1 MLEGVW
7 LEDSQMECENVGS
20 SEPGLQRE
28 IVEMRERER
37 GTERERERERV
48 FASRPSILG
57 KCSFL
62 G

>member
-1 MLEGVW
+1 MRLLEGVW

-37 GTERERERERV
+37 GTERERERERESLHPGQ
-48 FASRPSILG
+48 AS
-57 KCSFL
+57 
-62 G
+62 